1 MCVRGWL
8 VPPFA
13 SDQNESLDSVFENK
27 GLLKSVKVQLLD
39 VQCKSTLL
47 CSSFYPSSLLNTR
60 FFAYPNFLIINNN
73 RPNATCDR
81 RLPF

>member
-1 MCVRGWL
+1 MCARGWL

-27 GLLKSVKVQLLD
+27 GLLKSLKVQLLD

-47 CSSFYPSSLLNTR
+47 YSSFIHLVYLLPVSLLI
-60 FFAYPNFLIINNN
+60 L
-73 RPNATCDR
+73 
-81 RLPF
+81 LP